1 MTTTYY
7 STSPESVFSDQIKKE
22 RKAESSYLHSS
33 SIKGSQ
39 SQQKGG
45 MSFIVWVGT
54 GWGSGHLKASRLFWK
69 PTRICVA
76 NRLTCSAR
84 WRPACKLLCPSS
96 EQVKIWEP
104 QKIKAEM
111 GQCSRF
117 PDIKKKISSST
128 GHSCTHWAQQ
138 RVNICVATP
147 LRFRCFYLKIRHYL
161 FGVEKPHKHMRW
173 GKVCIKRER
182 FWM

>member
-1 MTTTYY
+1 MGHPSLTVNFQACSSSTTEVVAMTTTYY

-117 PDIKKKISSST
+117 PDIKKRFHPALVTAAPT
-128 GHSCTHWAQQ
+128 GPS
-138 RVNICVATP
+138 R
-147 LRFRCFYLKIRHYL
+147 
-161 FGVEKPHKHMRW
+161 G
-173 GKVCIKRER
+173 
-182 FWM
+182 